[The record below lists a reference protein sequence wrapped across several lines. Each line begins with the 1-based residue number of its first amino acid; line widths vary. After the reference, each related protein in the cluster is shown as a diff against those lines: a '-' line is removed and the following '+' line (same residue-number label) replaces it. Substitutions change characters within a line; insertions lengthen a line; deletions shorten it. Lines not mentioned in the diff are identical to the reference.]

1 MEGGENMKKVV
12 RILLS
17 IILGGI
23 LYGCYQVIDQV
34 YEVTSSLIDFVSP
47 SAAKLIMFLL
57 VWVFAA
63 IIFYILFSNTITTR
77 IFTQMHKCE
86 EKLSTMSLK
95 DLLVTIGSILVGLII
110 ANLLGIAV
118 LQYRLVGTAI
128 VIFLN
133 ITLGYLG
140 YRIAQR
146 KKEDINML
154 ELCATHEQDF
164 AKPKILDTSVI
175 IDGRILDILKTGFV
189 EGTIWI
195 PNFILAELRH
205 IADSSDTLKRNRGRR
220 GLDILN
226 EMQKQLEIPVEIVEL
241 DYKDIDEVDSKL
253 LKVAEEMNG
262 VIVTNDFNLNK
273 VADFQG
279 VEVFNI
285 NELANAIKPVVLPGE
300 EMTVTVIKDGKEDEQ
315 GVGYLNDG
323 TMIVVEGGKN
333 SIGKTIDVLVT
344 SVLQTAAGRMIFTKK
359 KDQEY

>member
-1 MEGGENMKKVV
+1 
-12 RILLS
+12 
-17 IILGGI
+17 
-23 LYGCYQVIDQV
+23 
-34 YEVTSSLIDFVSP
+34 
-47 SAAKLIMFLL
+47 
-57 VWVFAA
+57 
-63 IIFYILFSNTITTR
+63 
-77 IFTQMHKCE
+77 
-86 EKLSTMSLK
+86 
-95 DLLVTIGSILVGLII
+95 
-110 ANLLGIAV
+110 
-118 LQYRLVGTAI
+118 
-128 VIFLN
+128 
-133 ITLGYLG
+133 
-140 YRIAQR
+140 
-146 KKEDINML
+146 
-154 ELCATHEQDF
+154 
-164 AKPKILDTSVI
+164 
-175 IDGRILDILKTGFV
+175 
-189 EGTIWI
+189 
-195 PNFILAELRH
+195 
-205 IADSSDTLKRNRGRR
+205 
-220 GLDILN
+220 
-226 EMQKQLEIPVEIVEL
+226 MQKQLEIPVEIVEL